1 MGRLLRIA
9 AREYFSYLKTPG
21 FWLSLLI
28 APVAGAIGGYGPVLA
43 DKSAPVRTLAIAD
56 LTTSHSGAQMAAMV
70 RQKADPHTVRLVP
83 PPPEAAEAAT
93 PDAADAMLKSYVA
106 GDKLLADG
114 ARLDAAVV
122 LSGTA
127 DALHADLWTREIGDR
142 TLTTLVRESG
152 AAVMRKQRLAAAGID
167 EATLTSIDAVTPDV
181 REFSPKAA
189 AGRVSMKDRLP
200 TFAAFG
206 LAFTLWFMVL
216 TGAGILLNSVIEEKS
231 NRVLEVL
238 LSSASTAEILGG
250 KILGVAGLAATVL
263 GVWAVAGLVA
273 LFHFAPPGLPADLG
287 AALLS
292 KGLLI
297 EFAAYFVLGYL
308 MYASIFVAVGAF
320 CETPREAQT
329 LVGPMMLILAIPMI
343 FLSSAIK
350 RPDTPL
356 LEYLSWFPPF
366 TPFLMTARAAS
377 GPPLWEV
384 IGTLLMMVVTS
395 GAVVWLAG
403 RAFRAGALSTAK
415 FDIPAFF
422 RGMVSAGR

>member
-28 APVAGAIGGYGPVLA
+28 APVAGAIGGYGPILA

-56 LTTSHSGAQMAAMV
+56 LTATHTGPQMAAMV
-70 RQKADPHTVRLVP
+70 RQKADPHTVRLVA

-93 PDAADAMLKSYVA
+93 PDTADAVLKPYVA
-106 GDKLLADG
+106 GDRLLADG
-114 ARLDAAVV
+114 SRLDAAVV

-142 TLTTLVRESG
+142 TLTTLVREAG
-152 AAVMRKQRLAAAGID
+152 AGVMRKERLAAAGID
-167 EATLTSIDAVTPDV
+167 ERTLTTIDAVTPDV

-206 LAFTLWFMVL
+206 LAFTLWFMIL

-238 LSSASTAEILGG
+238 LSSASVPEILGG

-263 GVWAVAGLVA
+263 GGLGHGGA
-273 LFHFAPPGLPADLG
+273 NRPLPLRPGGSSCRPRLG
-287 AALLS
+287 H
-292 KGLLI
+292 
-297 EFAAYFVLGYL
+297 
-308 MYASIFVAVGAF
+308 
-320 CETPREAQT
+320 PQQ
-329 LVGPMMLILAIPMI
+329 
-343 FLSSAIK
+343 
-350 RPDTPL
+350 RPSDRVRRL
-356 LEYLSWFPPF
+356 
-366 TPFLMTARAAS
+366 
-377 GPPLWEV
+377 
-384 IGTLLMMVVTS
+384 
-395 GAVVWLAG
+395 
-403 RAFRAGALSTAK
+403 FRAG
-415 FDIPAFF
+415 IPDVCVHL
-422 RGMVSAGR
+422 RGGGGLLRNPPRGANPCGADDADPRHPDDLPLQRH

>member
-1 MGRLLRIA
+1 
-9 AREYFSYLKTPG
+9 
-21 FWLSLLI
+21 
-28 APVAGAIGGYGPVLA
+28 
-43 DKSAPVRTLAIAD
+43 
-56 LTTSHSGAQMAAMV
+56 
-70 RQKADPHTVRLVP
+70 
-83 PPPEAAEAAT
+83 
-93 PDAADAMLKSYVA
+93 MLKPYVA
-106 GDKLLADG
+106 GDTLLPDG
-114 ARLDAAVV
+114 TRLDAAVV
-122 LSGTA
+122 LSGSA

-142 TLTTLVRESG
+142 TLTTLVREAG
-152 AAVMRKQRLAAAGID
+152 AGVMRKQRLAAAGIN
-167 EATLTSIDAVTPDV
+167 ESTLTAIDAVTPDV

-206 LAFTLWFMVL
+206 LAFTLWFMIL

-238 LSSASTAEILGG
+238 LSSASVPEILGG

-263 GVWAVAGLVA
+263 AVWATAGLIA

-366 TPFLMTARAAS
+366 TPFLMTARHGVWTATLGGDRHTCDDGHHLRRRGLARRPRLPRRRPLHRQVRHPGLLQGHGQRGPVEHYERRRANTREHSQGGFDRRLFRTRAS
-377 GPPLWEV
+377 
-384 IGTLLMMVVTS
+384 
-395 GAVVWLAG
+395 
-403 RAFRAGALSTAK
+403 
-415 FDIPAFF
+415 
-422 RGMVSAGR
+422 

>member
-28 APVAGAIGGYGPVLA
+28 APVAGAIGGYGPILA
-43 DKSAPVRTLAIAD
+43 DRSAPTRTMTIAD
-56 LTTSHSGAQMAAMV
+56 LTTTRSGPAVAAV
-70 RQKADPHTVRLVP
+70 IRARADPHAVRLTP
-83 PPPEAAEAAT
+83 LPTEITSETTPEQANVA
-93 PDAADAMLKSYVA
+93 LKSYVA
-106 GDKLLADG
+106 GDKLLPDG
-114 ARLDAAVV
+114 KRLDAAVV
-122 LSGTA
+122 LTGSA

-142 TLTTLVRESG
+142 TLVGLVREAGS
-152 AAVMRKQRLAAAGID
+152 AVMRSQHLAAAGID
-167 EATLTSIDAVTPDV
+167 PNTLATIDSLKPDV

-189 AGRVSMKDRLP
+189 TGRVSLKDRLP

-238 LSSASTAEILGG
+238 LSSASVPEILGG

-263 GVWAVAGLVA
+263 AVWATAGLIA

-287 AALLS
+287 AALMS

-297 EFAAYFVLGYL
+297 EFALYFVFGYL

-329 LVGPMMLILAIPMI
+329 LVGPMMLVLAIPMI

-356 LEYLSWFPPF
+356 LEWLSWVPPF

-384 IGTLLMMVVTS
+384 VGTLAMMAATS
-395 GAVVWLAG
+395 AAVVWLAG

>member
-1 MGRLLRIA
+1 
-9 AREYFSYLKTPG
+9 
-21 FWLSLLI
+21 
-28 APVAGAIGGYGPVLA
+28 
-43 DKSAPVRTLAIAD
+43 
-56 LTTSHSGAQMAAMV
+56 MAALV
-70 RQKADPHTVRLVP
+70 RQKADPHTVRLVA
-83 PPPEAAEAAT
+83 PPPEAVNAST
-93 PDAADAMLKSYVA
+93 PDEADAALKPYVA
-106 GDKLLADG
+106 GEKMLADG

-152 AAVMRKQRLAAAGID
+152 AAVMRKERLAAAGID
-167 EATLTSIDAVTPDV
+167 ETTLTTIDAVTPDV

-329 LVGPMMLILAIPMI
+329 LVGPMMLVLAIPMI

-395 GAVVWLAG
+395 AAVVWLAG

-422 RGMVSAGR
+422 KGMISAGR